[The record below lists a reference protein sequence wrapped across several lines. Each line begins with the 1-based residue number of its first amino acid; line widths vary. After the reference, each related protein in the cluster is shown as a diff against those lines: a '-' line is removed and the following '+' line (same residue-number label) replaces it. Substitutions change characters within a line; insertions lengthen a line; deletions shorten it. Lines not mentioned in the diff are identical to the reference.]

1 MSTGDFEGLGVFY
14 LGRRYDGDAKR
25 VTAEPILYDSRDLVT
40 HAVCAG
46 MTGSG
51 KTGLCLALI
60 EEALLDGVPVIAI
73 DPKGDIANL
82 LLTFP
87 GLSAA
92 EFRPWIEE
100 DEARRAGADPEA
112 FAAQEAA
119 RWKQGL
125 AEWGQDGAR
134 IDRLRAAAELAVYT
148 PGSRAGLPVSIVSSL
163 AAPPPAMREGEALD
177 ERASATATSLLALA
191 GADATPRGR
200 EHTLLATILGGAWR
214 DGRALDLP
222 ALIQQVQSPPFQKLG
237 VLDVETFFPAAQRF
251 ELAMKLNAVIAS
263 PGFASWL
270 EGEPLDPAILLHTS
284 AGRPRAAIF
293 SIAHLGDSE
302 RMFFV
307 SLLLNQVVTWMR
319 TQPGTTSLRA
329 IVYMDEIL
337 GYFPPVENPPSKGP
351 LLTLLKQGRAFGLGV
366 LLATQN
372 PVDLD
377 YKGLG
382 NTGTWFL
389 GRLQTERD
397 KARVLDG
404 LEGASGGPFDRAWA
418 DAALST
424 LPKRVF
430 LLHDVHEQAPV
441 LFQTRWTLSYL
452 RGPLTRTQI
461 AQLMA
466 GRASEPKPAA
476 PPPATAASTSAS
488 PAPVLPPGIDQY
500 FVPGPTSPRYEAV
513 ALGAARVSFFDAKL
527 GVDEAREIV
536 AAAPIDDGPLVV
548 DWTQAEAL
556 DLAPADLGRT
566 AAPGATFGD
575 MPRAATV
582 AKNYASWRRTFTAW
596 IAESQALALLR
607 HAPSGMTSRPGESE
621 RDFRVRVETGRREAR
636 DQALDEMR
644 HRFEKERARLDE
656 RLRKAQE
663 RVDREQSQASHQKLQ
678 TAVSMGATL
687 LGALLGRRRITT
699 GTLGRATTAARGVG
713 RSMREQ
719 EDVQRAAEGVDAV
732 RGRIAD
738 LEAAIAEETKKIAAE
753 FESRPEDVT
762 TVAIAPK
769 KSQITVQF
777 VALGWR
783 PR

>member
-1 MSTGDFEGLGVFY
+1 
-14 LGRRYDGDAKR
+14 
-25 VTAEPILYDSRDLVT
+25 
-40 HAVCAG
+40 
-46 MTGSG
+46 
-51 KTGLCLALI
+51 
-60 EEALLDGVPVIAI
+60 
-73 DPKGDIANL
+73 
-82 LLTFP
+82 
-87 GLSAA
+87 
-92 EFRPWIEE
+92 
-100 DEARRAGADPEA
+100 
-112 FAAQEAA
+112 
-119 RWKQGL
+119 
-125 AEWGQDGAR
+125 
-134 IDRLRAAAELAVYT
+134 
-148 PGSRAGLPVSIVSSL
+148 
-163 AAPPPAMREGEALD
+163 
-177 ERASATATSLLALA
+177 
-191 GADATPRGR
+191 
-200 EHTLLATILGGAWR
+200 
-214 DGRALDLP
+214 
-222 ALIQQVQSPPFQKLG
+222 
-237 VLDVETFFPAAQRF
+237 
-251 ELAMKLNAVIAS
+251 
-263 PGFASWL
+263 
-270 EGEPLDPAILLHTS
+270 
-284 AGRPRAAIF
+284 
-293 SIAHLGDSE
+293 
-302 RMFFV
+302 
-307 SLLLNQVVTWMR
+307 MR

-337 GYFPPVENPPSKGP
+337 GYFPPVDNPPSKGP
-351 LLTLLKQGRAFGLGV
+351 HLSLLKQGRAFGLGV

-441 LFQTRWTLSYL
+441 LFQTRWTMSYL

-461 AQLMA
+461 ADLMA

-476 PPPATAASTSAS
+476 APPSAPAPASAS
-488 PAPVLPPGIDQY
+488 SAPVLPPGIDQY
-500 FVPGPTSPRYEAV
+500 FVPGPASPQYQAV
-513 ALGAARVSFFDAKL
+513 ALGAARVSFADAKL
-527 GVDEAREIV
+527 GIDETREIV
-536 AAAPIDDGPLVV
+536 AAAPIDEGPLVV
-548 DWTQAEAL
+548 DWTQGEAL
-556 DLAPADLGRT
+556 DVKTADLGRT
-566 AAPGATFGD
+566 PALGATFGD
-575 MPRAATV
+575 VPRAATI
-582 AKNYASWRRTFTAW
+582 AKNYTAWRRTFAAW
-596 IAESQALALLR
+596 IVESQALTLLR

-636 DQALDEMR
+636 DQALGEMR
-644 HRFEKERARLDE
+644 HRFDKERARLDE
-656 RLRKAQE
+656 QLRKAQE

-699 GTLGRATTAARGVG
+699 GTLGRATTAARGLG

-732 RGRIAD
+732 RERIAD
-738 LEAAIAEETKKIAAE
+738 LETRIAEETKKIAAD